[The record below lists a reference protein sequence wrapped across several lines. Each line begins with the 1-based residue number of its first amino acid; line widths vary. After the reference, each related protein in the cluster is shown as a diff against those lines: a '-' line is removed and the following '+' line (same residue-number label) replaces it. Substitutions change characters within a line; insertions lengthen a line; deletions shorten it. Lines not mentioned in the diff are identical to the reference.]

1 MNNIQD
7 LEMLKVYK
15 EKLFLPHD
23 KVNKYKKSCIIMQG
37 CDLATISKIF
47 NNEHPKLNN
56 LGNIYKMYFYDYI
69 RLRFAVQSPLVK
81 NSGKT
86 NIVARNER
94 LVVYKQMEE
103 LSPQVATPLIMT
115 NNKNLNMI
123 YDLTPVIDIIKTHPK
138 LKVTNSINRIK
149 AFMDTIYSE
158 FNNIKVTGKDG
169 EYDKYFLVNIE
180 NDRGILGEEF
190 LTTFLYTLKNQ
201 ARFSVDG
208 VFKYNDDINILLFS
222 NKGYILINPS
232 KMDKSNYTKL
242 LTLTKRISTI
252 NIDKLLEE
260 EDNIET
266 KVQIS
271 NKLVQYGFTG
281 EVNDELTDKIA
292 DKIEDT
298 IADDDVSEDEI
309 EKLINSD
316 EEIKKEIVNNIS
328 KTPANAVSKR
338 DALLREKQASVKM
351 GDKTIGELLNDR
363 KTVDASA
370 PIVETKVQTMKTT
383 NENMTKVRFSN
394 FEKSYMENTY
404 KKDVASMFASFNDK
418 SIDMNIISVDVND
431 TSDPLTIKETYRVVY
446 EDERRV
452 RHTIKV
458 ALPKYI
464 DDKFLYVNGNKKVI
478 NKQLAPLPI
487 IKTGPDEVQICS
499 NYNKIFIRRFG
510 NKINPDTERFKKLL
524 ADEEIKEI
532 KLVRGNSSEANKPY
546 LTNLEYDELAKDYY
560 KITTSKATF
569 LFNAEELYN
578 KFNGKEHSTDEK
590 LLIGFTND
598 NKPIY
603 HDTKDVEHP
612 TIISKI
618 VEYCKEDAQA
628 KFDSYTFGQKY
639 IHTKATI
646 MAKNIPLVIL
656 ICYFEGLSTVIRK
669 LNCSD
674 VSYSDKKD
682 KGPGYSYIK
691 FADGYLCYPYS
702 NMEVCLLLNGLNE
715 IKTQAYTFEE
725 MDQRETYL
733 DIFES
738 LVGTAYIAGALINYY
753 DFMLCP
759 ISISILQ
766 RLNLPTDIVSLMIYA
781 NRLLADNDFTD
792 DIDLKLYRLR
802 SNEVVAGILYKQLTI
817 AYQKYRQTANNPNP
831 VKMSMDENAVLKELM
846 ALPTVEDYSTLNPIV
861 EISKL
866 HLASTKGY
874 VGMNLD
880 RAYTEQKRSY
890 HDSMLGVIGISTDTG
905 PNCGKVRHLT
915 AEPTI
920 LDTRGFLDTNNLG
933 KLDKLKDTNL
943 FTPAEEITSL
953 GIRHD
958 NAIRSAMAT
967 KQSSH
972 MVAVKSPCPVLIST
986 GMEESI
992 HYRTTNDF
1000 SVVAKDDGQVL
1011 KIDDKMGVMVVKYNN
1026 GEHQFIDISNR
1037 VAKNGGGGFYIINK
1051 LSPRFKEN
1059 DKFKKDEILAYDAN
1073 YYKDDKYFGNRLCL
1087 GALLKVAI
1095 FSNYATYEDSSFIT
1109 SHMSEEL
1116 ASEFTMDKH
1125 VVIGKN
1131 ATVDYI
1137 VKNGQHVTIGDEL
1150 IRFESSYDDSELNK
1164 LLANVRDD
1172 LKEEIVAQGKTKI
1185 KSKYDGEI
1193 VDIKVM
1199 STVDLEDLSPSLRKI
1214 VKDYQ
1219 DHQKNRR
1226 KLLDKYDKSTS
1237 NSVYRNGILLDAPEE
1252 KVATQYGKV
1261 KGIEVG
1267 EGVLIEFKIKYI
1279 DRLGV
1284 GDKVTMFTANK
1295 NTVGYVIPKGFEPYT
1310 EFRPYEEI
1318 STPLAPSAIL
1328 QRGTPSVVTTALG
1341 NKVLVELKRKFFE
1354 IMTGMSYNDYM
1365 KEEQEKTQKQ
1375 KPIKESSRNHEY
1387 NETRIMMENV
1397 FKLAIENNIYVSTRY
1412 YQQGDLIAT
1421 DLDEVHT
1428 TECLTEFVESAQ
1440 FNNARMLENGSI
1452 VATRDINPG
1461 DPFVLEEQ

>member
-7 LEMLKVYK
+7 LELLKVYK
-15 EKLFLPHD
+15 ERLFLPHD
-23 KVNKYKKSCIIMQG
+23 KMNKYAQSCIFMQG
-37 CDLATISKIF
+37 GNLESIAKIF
-47 NNEHPKLNN
+47 NNDHPKLTN
-56 LGNIYKMYFYDYI
+56 LGNIYKLYFYDAM
-69 RLRFAVQSPLVK
+69 RLRYVVKSPLVK

-86 NIVARNER
+86 NVEARNER
-94 LVVYKQMEE
+94 LAVYQHMEE
-103 LSPQVATPLIMT
+103 LAPQVLTPLVIT
-115 NNKNLNMI
+115 NNKGLNML
-123 YDLTPVIDIIKTHPK
+123 YDLNPTVDIIKTHPK
-138 LKVTNSINRIK
+138 LQVTNTINKIK
-149 AFMDTIYSE
+149 AFMNTIYAE
-158 FNNIKVTGKDG
+158 LNEINISGKDG
-169 EYDKYFLVNIE
+169 KYTKYFLVDIE
-180 NDRGILGEEF
+180 KDKGILGEEF
-190 LTTFLYTLKNQ
+190 LSTFLYTLKNQ
-201 ARFSVDG
+201 NRFTQDG
-208 VFKYNDDINILLFS
+208 EFMFGKDINILVFS
-222 NKGYILINPS
+222 NKGYFVLNPS
-232 KMDKSNYTKL
+232 KLDKGDYTRL
-242 LTLTKRISTI
+242 LTLVKRVSNVNVEKILDT
-252 NIDKLLEE
+252 DLE
-260 EDNIET
+260 
-266 KVQIS
+266 KKAQIS
-271 NKLVQYGFTG
+271 NNLIKYGFTG
-281 EVNDELTDKIA
+281 EVDDEVIDKIS
-292 DKIEDT
+292 DKI
-298 IADDDVSEDEI
+298 DDSIDDGDVSDEEI

-316 EEIKKEIVNNIS
+316 DEIKKELANNIV
-328 KTPANAVSKR
+328 KTPVNAVSKR
-338 DALLREKQASVKM
+338 DAILREKQASVKI
-351 GDKTIGELLNDR
+351 GNKTLGELLETKKSIDN
-363 KTVDASA
+363 SA
-370 PIVETKVQTMKTT
+370 PILETKVTTMKST
-383 NENMTKVRFSN
+383 NENMKSVKFHN

-404 KKDVASMFASFNDK
+404 EKDIAAMFASFNNK
-418 SIDMNIISVDVND
+418 SIDMNIISVDIED

-524 ADEEIKEI
+524 SDEEIKEI
-532 KLVRGNSSEANKPY
+532 KVVRGNSTRANKPY
-546 LTNLEYDELAKDYY
+546 LTNLEFDELAKDYY

-569 LFNAEELYN
+569 LFNAEEIYN
-578 KFNGKEHSTDEK
+578 KFNGKEASTDEK

-603 HDTKDVEHP
+603 HDIKDTEHP

-618 VEYCKEDAQA
+618 VEYSKPETQE
-628 KFDSYTFGQKY
+628 KFDSYTFGKKY

-682 KGPGYSYIK
+682 KGPGYTYIK

-702 NMEVCLLLNGLNE
+702 NMEVCLLLNGLSE

-733 DIFES
+733 DIFQS

-759 ISISILQ
+759 ISIGILE
-766 RLNLPTDIVSLMIYA
+766 RMNLPTDIVSLMIYA

-831 VKMSMDENAVLKELM
+831 VKMSMDENAVIKELM

-915 AEPTI
+915 TEPTI
-920 LDTRGFLDTNNLG
+920 MDTRGFLDTNNIG
-933 KLDKLKDTNL
+933 KLDNMTDTNL
-943 FTPAEEITSL
+943 FTPAEEITTL

-1000 SVVAKDDGQVL
+1000 SVIAKDNGQVVN
-1011 KIDDKMGVMVVKYNN
+1011 IDEKLGIMVVKYNS

-1051 LSPRFKEN
+1051 LTPRFKLN
-1059 DKFKKDEILAYDAN
+1059 DKFKKDEILAFDAN

-1095 FSNYATYEDSSFIT
+1095 MSNYATYEDSSFIT
-1109 SHMSEEL
+1109 AHMSDEL

-1137 VKNGQHVTIGDEL
+1137 VKVGQKVTIGDEL

-1193 VDIKVM
+1193 VDVKIM
-1199 STVDLEDLSPSLRKI
+1199 TTVDLEELSPSLRKI

-1219 DHQKNRR
+1219 NHQKDRR

-1252 KVATQYGKV
+1252 KVQSQYGKV

-1267 EGVLIEFKIKYI
+1267 EGVLVEFKIKYI

-1295 NTVGYVIPKGFEPYT
+1295 NTVGYVVPKGFEPYT

-1328 QRGTPSVVTTALG
+1328 QRGTPSVVTTTLG
-1341 NKVLVELKRKFFE
+1341 NKVLVELKRRFFE
-1354 IMTGMSYNDYM
+1354 TMTGMDYNDFM
-1365 KEEQEKTQKQ
+1365 KEELENQLKNTTV
-1375 KPIKESSRNHEY
+1375 KESMSNNDYDEIRDMLES
-1387 NETRIMMENV
+1387 V
-1397 FKLAIENNIYVSTRY
+1397 FKLDIVEEMYASTRY
-1412 YQQGDLIAT
+1412 YSEGDIIAS
-1421 DLDEVHT
+1421 DLNETYT
-1428 TECLTEFVESAQ
+1428 TEHLTEFVESSQ
-1440 FNNARMLENGSI
+1440 FNNAVMLEDGTV
-1452 VATRDINPG
+1452 VATTDIKPG
-1461 DPFVLEEQ
+1461 DVFVLKEA